1 MLSSCFDKLTHLPM
15 GILQIKGI
23 KLITEHQGTGKVT
36 ELEKVHDAGVFFFP
50 NMQLYIDE
58 HNFQSDR
65 WTRLALC
72 KTIPATL
79 FPLEVKISTQ

>member
-36 ELEKVHDAGVFFFP
+36 ELEKVHDAGVFF
-50 NMQLYIDE
+50 
-58 HNFQSDR
+58 S
-65 WTRLALC
+65 
-72 KTIPATL
+72 
-79 FPLEVKISTQ
+79 